1 MGYNLPQGLPAEV
14 ERAIEDFC
22 DGAREALGG
31 DLLALVLFGSAAEGR
46 LRATSD
52 INVMVVLRNFD
63 AQRIDGLRD
72 TLRMAHAAVRLEAMF
87 LLETEIADA
96 AEAFAVKFTDIL
108 TRRVLLFGEDPLAK
122 VTISRAATLHRVRQ
136 VLLNLALRLRHD
148 YTLLS
153 LREEQL
159 LHVVADAASPL
170 RASAFALAQLIG
182 EHPESP
188 RAALETYVHTKHP
201 EWAELVATISAAR
214 EAGSLP
220 PGKGGPAVL
229 GLIGLAKSLHAEL
242 GKL

>member
-14 ERAIEDFC
+14 ERAIENYC
-22 DGAREALGG
+22 DGAREALGD
-31 DLLALVLFGSAAEGR
+31 DLVALVLFGSAAEGR

-52 INVMVVLRNFD
+52 INIMTVLRSFD
-63 AQRIDGLRD
+63 AQRIDGLRE
-72 TLRMAHAAVRLEAMF
+72 TLRMAHAAVRLEVMF
-87 LLETEIADA
+87 LLESEIADA

-108 TRRVLLFGEDPLAK
+108 TRRVQLYGEDPLAK

-170 RASAFALAQLIG
+170 RSSAFALAQLQG
-182 EHPESP
+182 EQPASA
-188 RAALETYVHTKHP
+188 RAALETYVRAKHP
-201 EWAELVATISAAR
+201 EWSGLVATISAAR
-214 EAGSLP
+214 ESGELP
-220 PGKGGPAVL
+220 PGQGGQAVL
-229 GLIGLAKSLHAEL
+229 GLIALAKSLHAEL